1 MSEPI
6 RIAMVGGGVMGGAL
20 VDGFLGAVVDGRPTQ
35 VSVVEADPVRADAWR
50 QREGIEVARLEQ
62 AVAEAAVV
70 VLAVKPHQIIEVLGE
85 MASSLASDAIVVSIA
100 AGITLDAMQAAVPT
114 GTSIIRTMP
123 NTPTKVGKGVIGLV
137 AGGNC
142 SREQVDLV
150 SSLLQPMALVVE
162 VPEEQ
167 IDALTAT
174 SGSGPAYVFY
184 LAEAMRR
191 GAEELGLPSSIAATL
206 VAKTFVGAAELLT
219 GDPADAE
226 GLRASVTS
234 KGGTTAAAIAVF
246 EEEDMRGI
254 VARAMNANVQRSI
267 EMADESG

>member
-1 MSEPI
+1 MGEPI

-20 VDGFLGAVVDGRPTQ
+20 VEGFLGAVVDGRPTH

-50 QREGIEVARLEQ
+50 EREGVEVAQLEQ

-85 MASSLASDAIVVSIA
+85 VASSLATDAVVVSIA
-100 AGITLDAMQAAVPT
+100 AGITLDTMQAAAPA

-123 NTPTKVGKGVIGLV
+123 NTPTRVGKGVIGLV
-137 AGGNC
+137 PGANC
-142 SREQVDLV
+142 NRDQVALV
-150 SSLLQPMALVVE
+150 GSLLQPMALVVE
-162 VPEEQ
+162 IPEEQ

-184 LAEAMRR
+184 LAEAMRQ
-191 GAEELGLPSSIAATL
+191 GAEELGLPSPIAAML
-206 VAKTFVGAAELLT
+206 VAETFAGAAELLM
-219 GDPADAE
+219 GDPQDAE

-254 VARAMNANVQRSI
+254 VARGMKANVQRSI